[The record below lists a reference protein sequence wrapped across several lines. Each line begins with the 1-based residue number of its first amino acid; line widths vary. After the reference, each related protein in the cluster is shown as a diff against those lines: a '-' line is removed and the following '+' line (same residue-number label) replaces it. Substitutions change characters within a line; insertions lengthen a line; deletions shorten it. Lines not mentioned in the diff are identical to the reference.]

1 MLLDNIL
8 QGLLEQEELC
18 FNRFLINVLGQF
30 GLNLFEA
37 LLHIKFIESFITI
50 TFPYPCFSHHKL
62 LNRFLHFVPNPI
74 HYISPYRLLF
84 DPQIYFA
91 VVRNN
96 SFPQMLQVGDP
107 VLGVVMAHAGLSD
120 PDDAG

>member
-8 QGLLEQEELC
+8 QGLLEQEKLC

-30 GLNLFEA
+30 GLYLFEA
-37 LLHIKFIESFITI
+37 FLHIKLIESFIAI
-50 TFPYPCFSHHKL
+50 TFPYPCFSDHKL
-62 LNRFLHFVPNPI
+62 LDRFLHLVPNPI

-91 VVRNN
+91 VVGNN
-96 SFPQMLQVGDP
+96 SFPQVLQVSDP
-107 VLGVVMAHAGLSD
+107 VLGVVMAHAGLSH